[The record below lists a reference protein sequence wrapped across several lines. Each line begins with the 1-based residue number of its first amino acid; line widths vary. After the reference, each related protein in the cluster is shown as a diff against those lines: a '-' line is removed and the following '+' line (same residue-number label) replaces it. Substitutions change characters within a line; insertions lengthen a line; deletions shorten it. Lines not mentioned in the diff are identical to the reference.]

1 MGIKYLIA
9 PVIGA
14 VMAVSCSTGGAGNAA
29 FSAGHEVS
37 AKAAVAD
44 SGQVGVAGQLPLPEV
59 PAALRDPQARGAYI
73 VEHFWDGMD
82 FGNRN
87 LSLDTAFMEQSFA
100 NFASLF
106 EVSGDDA
113 VRQGMLSLVERAS
126 ADAEACAFLAYVA
139 EKYLYDPNSPM
150 LDERSYI
157 RFAEALTGN
166 AGVDAALKARPEWL
180 LGVALKNRPGSRAAD
195 FGFIDRDGKRGTLHE
210 WVRGSSSRVLVVF
223 YDPDCDS
230 CNGILQAL
238 ASSGRLASAIDCG
251 ELRVL
256 AVYPGDDRELWSQS
270 SQSFPAKWE
279 VAIDSGRIDKEELYV
294 FPAMPVLYLLEN
306 DVTVI
311 VKDMDYRAVI

>member
-1 MGIKYLIA
+1 M
-9 PVIGA
+9 
-14 VMAVSCSTGGAGNAA
+14 
-29 FSAGHEVS
+29 
-37 AKAAVAD
+37 
-44 SGQVGVAGQLPLPEV
+44 
-59 PAALRDPQARGAYI
+59 
-73 VEHFWDGMD
+73 
-82 FGNRN
+82 
-87 LSLDTAFMEQSFA
+87 
-100 NFASLF
+100 
-106 EVSGDDA
+106 
-113 VRQGMLSLVERAS
+113 
-126 ADAEACAFLAYVA
+126 
-139 EKYLYDPNSPM
+139 
-150 LDERSYI
+150 
-157 RFAEALTGN
+157 
-166 AGVDAALKARPEWL
+166 KARPEWL